1 MKLSPEERIERK
13 REYQKRYHQN
23 MTEEQKDKRIEKLKE
38 YQRQYYLK
46 NIDDIKKRKK
56 ERSREYFLKNKIQ
69 KVMNE

>member
-1 MKLSPEERIERK
+1 
-13 REYQKRYHQN
+13 
-23 MTEEQKDKRIEKLKE
+23 MTEEKKDKRIEKSKE

-56 ERSREYFLKNKIQ
+56 ERRREYFLKKKIQ

>member
-1 MKLSPEERIERK
+1 
-13 REYQKRYHQN
+13 
-23 MTEEQKDKRIEKLKE
+23 MTEEKKDKRIEKSKE

-56 ERSREYFLKNKIQ
+56 ERSREHFLKKKIQ